1 MGPAAPGVTFQ
12 VGPAGSDTLTVSFAN
27 IEAAD
32 NGTGALSFANASA
45 GGASSFS
52 WGNAAGGT
60 TVFDLSQAG
69 AVSAIATAI
78 DNISSM
84 AATLGAVQNR
94 LAYTATAIST
104 TQENMSS
111 SLSSIQDV
119 NMASEMTTL
128 TQQQVLQQAG
138 TAMLSQANSQ
148 PQLVLKLITG

>member
-1 MGPAAPGVTFQ
+1 MTFQ
-12 VGPAGSDTLTVSFAN
+12 VGSASSDTLAVSFQN
-27 IEAAD
+27 IESSS
-32 NGTGALSFANASA
+32 NLGTTA
-45 GGASSFS
+45 FS
-52 WGNAAGGT
+52 WTQAASGGT
-60 TVFDLSQAG
+60 VFSLGQSG
-69 AVSAIATAI
+69 AVSAISTAI
-78 DNISSM
+78 NNISSL

-94 LAYTATAIST
+94 LQYTATSIST

-138 TAMLSQANSQ
+138 TAMLAQANSQ